1 MWELSRGYRDEETQ
15 PTRSLASRSNV
26 RSSASQ
32 QEAVSWSKKEKK
44 GKIKRG
50 EMLMCRHTC
59 GDGVWRN

>member
-32 QEAVSWSKKEKK
+32 QEAVSWSKKREE
-44 GKIKRG
+44 GKDKERG
-50 EMLMCRHTC
+50 
-59 GDGVWRN
+59 DVNV